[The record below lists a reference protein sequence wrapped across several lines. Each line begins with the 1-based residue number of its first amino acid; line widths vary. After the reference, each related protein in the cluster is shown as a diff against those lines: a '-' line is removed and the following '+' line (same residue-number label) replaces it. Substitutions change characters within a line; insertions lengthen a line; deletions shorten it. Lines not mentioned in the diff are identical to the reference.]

1 MQEWSQYGWYYSDES
16 LISAPEG
23 TSINYFDL
31 NDFVEIFE
39 NGYVQTYNVIK
50 PVGTNVQPLGA
61 CRDLTRMS
69 EINIPDS
76 VTEVGDFA
84 FYGSGLYDAYIP
96 PDLKLNVNSSFPDTC
111 EFTAKSHTISGLQ
124 QNLHVNYVL
133 GENPDRYF
141 DTAGYQL
148 NLTNSG
154 IIREI
159 TETLTNATTD
169 TETELR
175 NATARFKYTRLPL
188 TDFTYSVHAF
198 EQFDG
203 ELESGSIDDSGG
215 YTVNTARLRSKNF
228 MWLSTGTYTITEE
241 STNPV
246 QILVFLYTTN
256 DTFVQKVGTDWSNFP
271 YTLTIPESTTYKV
284 KFVIKYTDSSTMSEQ
299 DDISISVKRPMNNDF
314 EFGQTTC
321 HDNVLSTTVSAYIP
335 IDTMVIIACMYR
347 SSDVSIDDPD
357 AELICTSETATTD
370 ETIQTMRFWKKNVS
384 AGMYTVTLTQ
394 PTSARL
400 SGRIITLYGKS
411 NISVDVN
418 SLLSS
423 STFTVS
429 PTFSGQRLYFI
440 SSIYASNGTVEPF
453 VSDPQLTTLYDIVE
467 VGSNGTR
474 FMTFFEDNQLYN
486 IVFTYN
492 LSSYN
497 SNSAN
502 IVVFN
507 IS

>member
-1 MQEWSQYGWYYSDES
+1 MQEWSQYGWYYNDAS

-23 TSINYFDL
+23 TSIYYFDL
-31 NDFVEIFE
+31 NDFVELFE
-39 NGYVQTYNVIK
+39 NGDTETYNIIK
-50 PVGTNVQPLGA
+50 PIGTNIHPLGA

-69 EINIPDS
+69 GINIPDS

-96 PDLKLNVNSSFPDTC
+96 PDLKLNMDSSFPDTC
-111 EFTAKSHTISGLQ
+111 GFTAKNHTISGIP

-133 GENPDRYF
+133 GEKPDFYF

-154 IIREI
+154 ITREI
-159 TETLTNATTD
+159 TETFTNATTN

-175 NATARFKYTRLPL
+175 NATARFKYTGLPI
-188 TDFTYSVHAF
+188 TNFTYSVHAF

-203 ELESGSIDDSGG
+203 ELESGSIDSSGN
-215 YTVNTARLRSKNF
+215 YVSSTSNLMSKNF
-228 MWLSTGTYTITEE
+228 MWLSTGTYTITAE
-241 STNPV
+241 STKPI
-246 QILVFLYTTN
+246 QIFMFLYTTN
-256 DTFVQKVGTDWSNFP
+256 NAFVQRVGSDWSNFP

-284 KFVIKYTDSSTMSEQ
+284 KFAIKYTDSSTMSEQ
-299 DDISISVKRPMNNDF
+299 EDISISVKRPMNNDF

-321 HDNVLSTTVSAYIP
+321 HDAIQSTTVSTYIP

-357 AELICTSETATTD
+357 AELICTSDTATTGA
-370 ETIQTMRFWKKNVS
+370 TQTMRFWKKNVS
-384 AGMYTVTLTQ
+384 AGMYTVTFTQ

-400 SGRIITLYGKS
+400 AGRIITLYGKS
-411 NISVDVN
+411 NISVAVN

-440 SSIYASNGTVEPF
+440 SSIYANTSIRETF
-453 VSDPQLTTLYDIVE
+453 VSNPQLTALYDVVA
-467 VGSNGTR
+467 VGSNAAR
-474 FMTFFEDNQLYN
+474 FMTFFEDSQLYN

-492 LSSYN
+492 LSGYS